1 MKITVTI
8 EAETIQQYT
17 EAVKALA
24 AGYTVEPVT
33 IEVPVPVEVPVQ
45 VEKEEKPKKARTGKA
60 AAKPEPTKEVDKP
73 AETPKEEKDTPAPKT
88 EEKAVEKETKPAK
101 QESTI
106 SFIDVK
112 ATAVKLGNLPDG
124 KADVKFILG
133 KLDAAKLSDLKEEQY
148 ETFVEMAKEAM
159 DTPKVEKQVET
170 KQDAEEKDA
179 KPEEITLAMIRSKAK
194 ELSVAGLGDDIRG
207 KLKTFG
213 AKSLTT
219 LTKDQYNDFYAALGE
234 INA

>member
-45 VEKEEKPKKARTGKA
+45 VEKEEKPAKRTRKA
-60 AAKPEPTKEVDKP
+60 AAKTEPVKEVEKP
-73 AETPKEEKDTPAPKT
+73 AEDPKEEKDTPAPET
-88 EEKAVEKETKPAK
+88 EEKAAEKEAEAPK

-170 KQDAEEKDA
+170 KQDAGEKDA
-179 KPEEITLAMIRSKAK
+179 KPEEVTIAMIRSKAK

-213 AKSLTT
+213 AKSLVT

-234 INA
+234 ING